1 VPKKMR
7 VEFEVAIS
15 REERLRS
22 KRKYSV
28 QLGDEIGSA
37 FDFGNGPRLKPGKY
51 KITIER
57 L

>member
-1 VPKKMR
+1 